1 MADIRRFPFTRHLRS
16 TPTNHIVHARRG
28 KVVHNGAGIAF
39 YFRPLNAA
47 ISEVP
52 IAEAE
57 LSMLFGARTI
67 DFQEVAV
74 QATVTY
80 RFSEPVVAAGRI
92 DFSIDPYTGRW
103 YGKPLEQVG
112 TRITELAQQYAVE
125 YISTIKLTDV
135 LGKGIPTVREVT
147 ATGLIGDARL
157 AETSVVVIGVRIVSI
172 RPQADVEKALETPVR
187 EKVQQDADAASYE
200 RRAVAVERER
210 AIAENEL
217 QSKIELATREQSLV
231 QQEGA
236 NAQRRATEEAATQLI
251 SVKAATEQAGLQ
263 TTAAAE
269 RERIE
274 TEVHA
279 ASTRTLGAA
288 NAEAETARLGA
299 YAGIEPAVL
308 TALALQK
315 VAENLPRIGTV
326 NLTPDVL
333 TQALTQLSQPWQA
346 AAASTRPAPKA
357 PAQPARPA
365 K

>member
-1 MADIRRFPFTRHLRS
+1 MADIRSFPFTRHLRS
-16 TPTNHIVHARRG
+16 TPTNHVIHARRG

-52 IAEAE
+52 VAEAE

-67 DFQEVAV
+67 DFQEVSV

-80 RFSEPVVAAGRI
+80 RFSDPVVAAGRI
-92 DFSIDPYTGRW
+92 DFSIDPYNGRW

-125 YISTIKLTDV
+125 YISTVKLTDV
-135 LGKGIPTVREVT
+135 LGKGIPKVREVT
-147 ATGLIGDARL
+147 ATGLAGDTRL

-172 RPQADVEKALETPVR
+172 RPQADLEKALETPVR

-200 RRAVAVERER
+200 RRAIAVERER
-210 AIAENEL
+210 TIAENEL
-217 QSKIELATREQSLV
+217 QSKIELATREQQLV

-251 SVKAATEQAGLQ
+251 AVKGVAEQAGLQ
-263 TTAAAE
+263 ATAAAE

-274 TEVHA
+274 TEVRA
-279 ASTRTLGAA
+279 ASTRALGAA
-288 NAEAETARLGA
+288 NAEAETARLAA
-299 YAGIEPAVL
+299 YSGIQPAVL

-333 TQALTQLSQPWQA
+333 TQALTQLSQPA
-346 AAASTRPAPKA
+346 AAAPARAAK
-357 PAQPARPA
+357 AQPPA
-365 K
+365 AK

>member
-1 MADIRRFPFTRHLRS
+1 MADIRRFPLLRHLRS

-28 KVVHNGAGIAF
+28 KVVHSGAGTAF

-57 LSMLFGARTI
+57 LSMLFGARTV

-80 RFSEPVVAAGRI
+80 RFSDPVVAAGRI
-92 DFSIDPYTGRW
+92 DFSIDPYSGRW

-125 YISTIKLTDV
+125 YISTVKLTDV

-147 ATGLIGDARL
+147 AKGLIGDARL

-187 EKVQQDADAASYE
+187 EKVQQEADAATYE

-217 QSKIELATREQSLV
+217 QSKIELATREQQLV

-251 SVKAATEQAGLQ
+251 ASKAGI
-263 TTAAAE
+263 E

-274 TEVHA
+274 TEVR
-279 ASTRTLGAA
+279 ASTTRILGAA

-299 YAGIEPAVL
+299 YDGVEPAVL
-308 TALALQK
+308 TALALHK

-333 TQALTQLSQPWQA
+333 TQALTQLSQP
-346 AAASTRPAPKA
+346 ASTGGRTASKA
-357 PAQPARPA
+357 PAQPPRPA

>member
-1 MADIRRFPFTRHLRS
+1 MADIRRFPLLRHLRS

-28 KVVHNGAGIAF
+28 KVVHSGAGTAF

-57 LSMLFGARTI
+57 LSMLFGARTV

-80 RFSEPVVAAGRI
+80 RFSDPVVAAGRI

-125 YISTIKLTDV
+125 YISTVKLTDV

-147 ATGLIGDARL
+147 AKGLLGDARL

-172 RPQADVEKALETPVR
+172 RPQADLEKALETPVR

-217 QSKIELATREQSLV
+217 QSKIELATREQQLV

-251 SVKAATEQAGLQ
+251 ASKAGI
-263 TTAAAE
+263 E

-279 ASTRTLGAA
+279 ATTRILGAA

-299 YAGIEPAVL
+299 YAGVEPAVL

-333 TQALTQLSQPWQA
+333 TQALTQLSQPA
-346 AAASTRPAPKA
+346 APAARPASKA
-357 PAQPARPA
+357 PTQPARPA

>member
-1 MADIRRFPFTRHLRS
+1 MADIRRFPLVRHLRS

-28 KVVHNGAGIAF
+28 KVVHSGAGTAF

-57 LSMLFGARTI
+57 LSMLFGARTV

-80 RFSEPVVAAGRI
+80 RFSDPVVAAGRI
-92 DFSIDPYTGRW
+92 DFSIDPYSGRW

-125 YISTIKLTDV
+125 YISTVKLTDV

-147 ATGLIGDARL
+147 AKGLLGDARL

-172 RPQADVEKALETPVR
+172 RPQADLEKALETPVR
-187 EKVQQDADAASYE
+187 EKVQQEADAATYE

-217 QSKIELATREQSLV
+217 QSKIELATREQQLV

-251 SVKAATEQAGLQ
+251 ASKAAI
-263 TTAAAE
+263 E

-274 TEVHA
+274 TEVR
-279 ASTRTLGAA
+279 ASTTRVLGAA

-299 YAGIEPAVL
+299 YDGVEPAVL

-333 TQALTQLSQPWQA
+333 TQALTQLSQPA
-346 AAASTRPAPKA
+346 PSGGRTAPKA
-357 PAQPARPA
+357 PAQPPRPA

>member
-1 MADIRRFPFTRHLRS
+1 MADIRRFPLLRHLRS

-28 KVVHNGAGIAF
+28 KVVHSGAGTAF

-57 LSMLFGARTI
+57 LSMLFGARTV

-80 RFSEPVVAAGRI
+80 RFSDPVVAAGRI
-92 DFSIDPYTGRW
+92 DFSIDPYSGRW

-125 YISTIKLTDV
+125 YISTVKLTDV

-147 ATGLIGDARL
+147 AKGLIGDARL

-187 EKVQQDADAASYE
+187 EKVQQEADAATYE

-217 QSKIELATREQSLV
+217 QSKIELATREQQLV

-251 SVKAATEQAGLQ
+251 ASKAGI
-263 TTAAAE
+263 E

-274 TEVHA
+274 TEVR
-279 ASTRTLGAA
+279 ASTTRILGAA

-299 YAGIEPAVL
+299 YDGVEPAVL
-308 TALALQK
+308 TALALHK

-333 TQALTQLSQPWQA
+333 TQALTQLSQPA
-346 AAASTRPAPKA
+346 AAGGRAAPKA
-357 PAQPARPA
+357 PAQPPRPA

>member
-1 MADIRRFPFTRHLRS
+1 MADIRRFPFLRHLRS
-16 TPTNHIVHARRG
+16 TPTNHVVHARRG
-28 KVVHNGAGIAF
+28 KVVHSGAGTAF

-57 LSMLFGARTI
+57 LSMLFGARTV

-80 RFSEPVVAAGRI
+80 RFSDPVVAAGRI
-92 DFSIDPYTGRW
+92 DFSIDPYSGRW

-125 YISTIKLTDV
+125 YISTVKLTDV
-135 LGKGIPTVREVT
+135 LGKGIPIVREVT
-147 ATGLIGDARL
+147 TRGLIGDARL

-187 EKVQQDADAASYE
+187 EKVQQDADAASYQ

-217 QSKIELATREQSLV
+217 QSKIELATREQQLV

-251 SVKAATEQAGLQ
+251 ASKAGI
-263 TTAAAE
+263 E

-274 TEVHA
+274 SEVHA
-279 ASTRTLGAA
+279 ATTRILGAA

-299 YAGIEPAVL
+299 YAGVEPAVL
-308 TALALQK
+308 TAIALQK

-333 TQALTQLSQPWQA
+333 TQALTQLSQPSPSA
-346 AAASTRPAPKA
+346 GRSAPKS
-357 PAQPARPA
+357 PVQPARPA